1 MVSAVDD
8 CKDVDL
14 IVEAKDGAPVCSAV
28 IGIKATALGCGN
40 RTVEDTTEVDIMVD
54 IDDDPPEVSCSL
66 GTQDLLG
73 NGAGVFTDLY
83 FSFTAVDGGD
93 QCTDTEDLK
102 VMIEVLSNEV
112 VVTGEEVSLFLTS
125 ERKSGMP
132 YIHAGPCLHRW

>member
-14 IVEAKDGAPVCSAV
+14 IIEAKDGAPVCSAL
-28 IGIKATALGCGN
+28 IGFKATALGCGN
-40 RTVEDTTEVDIMVD
+40 RTVEDTTELEITVD
-54 IDDDPPEVSCSL
+54 IDNDPPVVSCSL

-73 NGAGVFTDLY
+73 NGAGVFKDLD

-93 QCTDTEDLK
+93 QCTATEDLK

-112 VVTGEEVSLFLTS
+112 VVTGEEVSLFFTS
-125 ERKSGMP
+125 GLKSWIP
-132 YIHAGPCLHRW
+132 